1 MTASHKSPDSDLFA
15 ELMEDVTP
23 LKQNDKVSYFEPHT
37 TPTLAQQHKRLAAQ
51 LDAELDDNILSTEYI
66 DLIDPLDF
74 IAYKKDGVQDGVY
87 KNLRLGKYGVDA
99 TLDLHGQSLLQARQ
113 ALYETVSD
121 CHQRN
126 IRVLLVR
133 HGTGERNRSQ
143 KGLLKSYVNHWLKQ
157 LSCVLACHSA
167 LKPHGG
173 LGATYVLLKKSAD
186 KKLENRERH
195 AKR

>member
-133 HGTGERNRSQ
+133 HGTGERNQSPKRAAQ
-143 KGLLKSYVNHWLKQ
+143 KLRQSLAQTIVLRTCLPQ
-157 LSCVLACHSA
+157 CVEAPWRPRRNLRAIKEKC
-167 LKPHGG
+167 
-173 LGATYVLLKKSAD
+173 
-186 KKLENRERH
+186 R
-195 AKR
+195 

>member
-74 IAYKKDGVQDGVY
+74 IAYKKMVY
-87 KNLRLGKYGVDA
+87 K
-99 TLDLHGQSLLQARQ
+99 
-113 ALYETVSD
+113 TVY
-121 CHQRN
+121 
-126 IRVLLVR
+126 
-133 HGTGERNRSQ
+133 T
-143 KGLLKSYVNHWLKQ
+143 KTF
-157 LSCVLACHSA
+157 A
-167 LKPHGG
+167 
-173 LGATYVLLKKSAD
+173 
-186 KKLENRERH
+186 
-195 AKR
+195 